1 MIEKYFEYFV
11 YFLVNL
17 RRSHKKITII
27 FIDAALMYLALW
39 SALYLRLS
47 EFYIPPTTLLTAVF
61 LSAPVIGVT
70 VFHQMKVY
78 RQITRYLDTSFL
90 ARISFATSFGVL
102 IWAMVILLCG
112 ATAVPRSVIIMYG
125 ILTILFIWMSR
136 EAARWLLKDA
146 PRPADQRNKAT
157 QTKNVLIYGAGRAG
171 IQLLQDLQANTNYQ
185 TVGFIDD
192 DKRVLGQRINGLKV
206 YSRERIQQFLDND
219 NVSEIFVAIPEAPW
233 AQRREVI
240 SLLDNYKVL
249 VKSLPAIGDIAS
261 GRVEVSA
268 LKPVDVLDLLGR
280 PPVPPNTQLLDQNIK
295 DKIVMVT
302 GAGGSIGSEISR
314 QILQLKPKMLL
325 LFEVSEVA
333 LYEIHEELLE
343 LQKEIGRDAINGP
356 ATQQPSSII
365 PILGSVLDAR
375 LIDSIMLKYG
385 IQTIYHAAAY
395 KHVPLVE
402 QNPFSGLRNNT
413 FGTMTLAGT
422 ALKAGVERFVLV
434 STDKAVRPTNIMG
447 ASKRLAELILQSYAE
462 KSKTTV
468 FTMVRFG
475 NVLDSSGSVLRCFKK
490 QILKGG
496 PVTVTHPNIIRYFM
510 SIPEAAG
517 LVIQAGAM
525 AEGGDVFVLDM
536 GEPIKIDD
544 MARSLIGLLGLELK
558 SNDNPDG
565 DIAIEYVGLR
575 PGEKL
580 YEELL
585 IGENTTGTDHPR
597 IMKNKEPHI
606 PGAELDRLLRKL
618 AKAIEEKDLETVIHL
633 LQQMVEGY
641 RTGEMQPLEGQKA
654 EWEGWAPRPQTIH

>member
-1 MIEKYFEYFV
+1 MTKKYPEYFI

-17 RRSHKKITII
+17 QRSHKKMVII

-39 SALYLRLS
+39 GALYLRLS
-47 EFYIPPTTLLTAVF
+47 EFYLPPTPLLTAIF
-61 LSAPVIGVT
+61 LCAPLLGVL

-78 RQITRYLDTSFL
+78 RQITRYLDSAFL
-90 ARISFATSFGVL
+90 ARICFATSFSVL
-102 IWAMVILLCG
+102 LWALVILFCG
-112 ATAVPRSVIIMYG
+112 ATAVPRSVIIIYG
-125 ILTILFIWMSR
+125 ILTVLLIWVSR
-136 EAARWLLKDA
+136 ETARWLLKDA
-146 PRPADQRNKAT
+146 PRPKEQISPRT
-157 QTKNVLIYGAGRAG
+157 QNKNVLIYGAGRAG
-171 IQLLQDLQANTNYQ
+171 IQLLQDLRSNTNYQ

-206 YSRERIQQFLDND
+206 YARERISQFIEND
-219 NVSEIFVAIPEAPW
+219 DVSEIFVAIPEAPW

-240 SLLDNYKVL
+240 RFLDKYKVL
-249 VKSLPAIGDIAS
+249 VKSLPAIGDIAC
-261 GRVEVSA
+261 GQVEVSA
-268 LKPVDVLDLLGR
+268 LKPIDVLDLLGR

-295 DKIVMVT
+295 GKIVMVT

-314 QILQLKPKMLL
+314 QILALKPAKLL

-333 LYEIHEELLE
+333 LFEIHEELTE
-343 LQKEIGRDAINGP
+343 LRDKYYTKSSEN
-356 ATQQPSSII
+356 PSSSYFPEVI

-375 LIDSIMLKYG
+375 LVDSILLKYG

-402 QNPFSGLRNNT
+402 ANPFSGLRNNT

-434 STDKAVRPTNIMG
+434 STDKAVRPTNVMG
-447 ASKRLAELILQSYAE
+447 ASKRLAELILQSFAE
-462 KSKTTV
+462 KSKKTV

-475 NVLDSSGSVLRCFKK
+475 NVLDSSGSVLRSFKK
-490 QILKGG
+490 QILDGG

-544 MARSLIGLLGLELK
+544 LARSLIGLLGLEVK

-585 IGENTTGTDHPR
+585 IGENTSGTDHPR

-606 PGAELDRLLRKL
+606 PGAELDQMLRKL
-618 AKAIEEKDLETVIHL
+618 AKAIEEKDLESVVHL
-633 LQQMVEGY
+633 LQKMVEGY
-641 RTGEMQPLEGQKA
+641 RTPEMQPLENHSK
-654 EWEGWAPRPQTIH
+654 EWRNWSPRPQTIH